1 MSGLTITRSWKN
13 PWEGAT
19 ATSGPQGEHVDIVV
33 ILTGEEINV
42 GDLGKQRSLR
52 LGKTSQMSWRDGIVG
67 RNTWTLEENGL
78 RLIPRTSNDR
88 LQPSGTSFR
97 ASVAFLWPP

>member
-1 MSGLTITRSWKN
+1 MVLSVIIRGTLLSGLTITRRWKN

-42 GDLGKQRSLR
+42 GDRHTEKSKVGK
-52 LGKTSQMSWRDGIVG
+52 
-67 RNTWTLEENGL
+67 N
-78 RLIPRTSNDR
+78 
-88 LQPSGTSFR
+88 
-97 ASVAFLWPP
+97 

>member
-19 ATSGPQGEHVDIVV
+19 ATSGPQGEQVDIVV

-42 GDLGKQRSLR
+42 GDLGTQRSLGTQR
-52 LGKTSQMSWRDGIVG
+52 AHGTWAESLFLS
-67 RNTWTLEENGL
+67 NTQCPQ
-78 RLIPRTSNDR
+78 RH
-88 LQPSGTSFR
+88 
-97 ASVAFLWPP
+97 